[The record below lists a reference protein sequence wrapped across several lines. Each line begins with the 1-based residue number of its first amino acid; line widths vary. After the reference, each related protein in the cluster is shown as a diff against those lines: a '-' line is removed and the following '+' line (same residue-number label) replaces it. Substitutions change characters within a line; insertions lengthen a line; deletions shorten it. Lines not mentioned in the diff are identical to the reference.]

1 MEPRPQLGRQL
12 GERKLPKGLCVF
24 FITSPLAPRASDV
37 GRGPE
42 AWLAPAAAFGIWGAA
57 EGHLGSAMR
66 LLSCW
71 HFSLLGL
78 QLRLRDSDFSSDLCN
93 WETQGM
99 LWEQQLWSL
108 ETRARE
114 EA

>member
-1 MEPRPQLGRQL
+1 MMHDLWAGPQVALLGAPSPAGAATR
-12 GERKLPKGLCVF
+12 ERKLPKGLCVF
-24 FITSPLAPRASDV
+24 FITSPLALRASDV

-78 QLRLRDSDFSSDLCN
+78 QLRLRD
-93 WETQGM
+93 
-99 LWEQQLWSL
+99 
-108 ETRARE
+108 
-114 EA
+114 